1 MKYFIFGYLGI
12 LTFVTQAQVLKVIDR
27 VSSTPL
33 PLVTI
38 VSETPALFATTDEQ
52 GEADITDFAE
62 VEVIEIRY
70 LGYTTL
76 ITSFKNLEK
85 HGFVVRLFP
94 SGLSVN
100 GIVVTA
106 TRIGQNSGDI
116 PHQVLTLSR
125 REVALQNPQ
134 TAADLLGTSGK
145 VFIQKSQ
152 QGGGSP
158 MIRGFAANRL
168 LYTIDGVRMNT
179 AIFRGGNLQN
189 VISLDPFVI
198 EKTDVYFGPGS
209 VIYGSDAVG
218 GVMSFQ
224 TLTPRLSG
232 EKKTVVNGQVLGRYA
247 TANKEKTGHIH
258 LNLGANKWA
267 SLTSISANDYGD
279 LKMGENGPDDYLRPF
294 YIEHI
299 DGADVII
306 KNRDPLVQVPSGY
319 RQLNL
324 MQKIRFRPDDHW
336 DLNYGFHQSA
346 TTDFSRYDRHL
357 RQREGEPR
365 YSEWSYGPQ
374 KWRMHLLQVDHYT
387 NRTFLDKITLRLA
400 WQQFEESRRERDFQD
415 HLRYER
421 KDKVAAYSFNLDL
434 MKTIDDKHKLFY
446 GLEGVLNHVTSEGAV
461 EEITSSS
468 EFPGPSRY
476 PQADWSSLGL
486 YFTWQQQLSE
496 EFSWQ
501 SGMRYSLYQ
510 LDADFDTT
518 FYRFPFTKATIDK
531 GSLTGSTG
539 LVYRPSSDWV
549 VMGNFA
555 TGFRAPNVDDVGK
568 VFDSEP
574 GAVVVP
580 NPRLAAE
587 YVYNIE
593 LGAARVI
600 RGNLKIDLALYYT
613 LLDNAMVRRNF
624 TLNGQDSIVYNGE
637 SSRVQA
643 IQNAARAKVYGLQAG
658 MELRLPAGFIFASN
672 LNVQKGQ
679 EELDNGSTSPSRHAA
694 PTFGISRLTWSGER
708 FKTQLYAVYSAGVD
722 FNDLAQEERGKPEIY
737 AQDGEGHPYA
747 PAWYTLNLK
756 ASWEISPVVSL
767 NLGWENITDQR
778 YRPYSSGIAAA
789 GSNFIVS
796 LQASI

>member
-1 MKYFIFGYLGI
+1 VKYFIFGYLGI
-12 LTFVTQAQVLKVIDR
+12 LTFTAQAQVLKVIDR
-27 VSSTPL
+27 ESGTPL

-62 VEVIEIRY
+62 VEAIEIRY

-76 ITSFKNLEK
+76 ITSFNNLEK

-106 TRIGQNSGDI
+106 TRIGQHSGDI

-134 TAADLLGTSGK
+134 TTADLLGTSGK

-189 VISLDPFVI
+189 VISLDPFSI

-247 TANKEKTGHIH
+247 TANQEKTGHIH

-267 SLTSISANDYGD
+267 SLTSISGNDYGD
-279 LKMGENGPDDYLRPF
+279 LKVGKNGPDDYLRPF
-294 YIEHI
+294 YVEHI
-299 DGADVII
+299 DGEDVKI
-306 KNRDPLVQVPSGY
+306 KNKDPLVQVPSGY
-319 RQLNL
+319 QQLNL

-336 DLNYGFHQSA
+336 DFNYGFHRSA

-357 RQREGEPR
+357 RQRQGEPR
-365 YSEWSYGPQ
+365 YGEWSYGPQ
-374 KWRMHLLQVDHYT
+374 KWRMHLLQVDHHT
-387 NRTFLDKITLRLA
+387 NRTLFDKIAVRLA
-400 WQQFEESRRERDFQD
+400 WQQFEESRHERDFQD
-415 HLRYER
+415 HLRYVR

-446 GLEGVLNHVTSEGAV
+446 GLEGVLDQVTSDGAV
-461 EEITSSS
+461 EEIISGE

-486 YFTWQQQLSE
+486 YFTWQQQLSD
-496 EFSWQ
+496 EFTWQ
-501 SGMRYSLYQ
+501 SGMRYSHYQ
-510 LDADFDTT
+510 LGADFDTT
-518 FYRFPFTKATIDK
+518 FYPFPFTEATIDK
-531 GSLTGSTG
+531 GSLTGSAG

-555 TGFRAPNVDDVGK
+555 TGFRAPNVDDIGK

-587 YVYNIE
+587 YAYNIE
-593 LGAARVI
+593 LGAAWVI

-613 LLDNAMVRRNF
+613 LLDNAMVRRNY

-643 IQNAARAKVYGLQAG
+643 IQNAARAKVYGLQTG

-672 LNVQKGQ
+672 LNVQNGE
-679 EELDNGSTSPSRHAA
+679 EELDNGSISPSRHAA
-694 PTFGISRLTWSGER
+694 PNFGISRLTWSGER
-708 FKTQLYAVYSAGVD
+708 FKTQLYVVYSAGVD
-722 FNDLAQEERGKPEIY
+722 FTDLAQEERGKPEIY
-737 AQDGEGHPYA
+737 AQDAKGHPYA

-767 NLGWENITDQR
+767 NLGWENITNQR

-789 GSNFIVS
+789 GGNFIVS